1 MSTNQQWRG
10 IRGAISVSADTPDAI
25 VDATE
30 ELLAAMLER
39 NGVAPADIVSA
50 LFTTTP
56 DLTSEFPAA
65 AARRLG
71 LADVPL
77 LCAAEIPVPGALPRC
92 VRVLLHVASARE
104 RGEIEHVYL
113 GDARTL
119 RADLG

>member
-1 MSTNQQWRG
+1 MSTSGVRA
-10 IRGAISVSADTPDAI
+10 IRGAITVASDEPDAI

-30 ELLAAMLER
+30 ELLAAMLAR
-39 NGVAPADIVSA
+39 NEIAPDDVISA

-71 LADVPL
+71 LAEVPL
-77 LCAAEIPVPGALPRC
+77 LCAAEIAVPGALPRC
-92 VRVLLHVASARE
+92 VRVLLHVTSARA
-104 RGEIEHVYL
+104 RADIDHVYL
-113 GDARTL
+113 GEARSL

>member
-1 MSTNQQWRG
+1 MGTADLRA
-10 IRGAISVSADTPDAI
+10 IRGAITVAADDPESI
-25 VDATE
+25 VAATA
-30 ELLAAMLER
+30 ELLAAMLAR
-39 NGVAPADIVSA
+39 NEVARDDVVSA

-77 LCAAEIPVPGALPRC
+77 LCAAEIAVPGALERC
-92 VRVLLHVASARE
+92 VRVLLHVFSTRPRSAV
-104 RGEIEHVYL
+104 EHVYL
-113 GDARTL
+113 GGARSL